1 MATRSIA
8 GHAVPGI
15 VLFFAWLVLIVLAI
29 ILMAWLVHLAGGGLL
44 NLKLGHFRLDVGFT

>member
-1 MATRSIA
+1 VATKSIA

-15 VLFFAWLVLIVLAI
+15 VLFFVWLVLIVLAI

-44 NLKLGHFRLDVGFT
+44 DLRLGHFRLDVGFT